1 MFGAAPLAGWVV
13 VVPDIG
19 AGASVDVAAGAQELQ
34 PFEGV
39 AYVVAPND
47 DPQADPQG
55 VAHGVAHGVAQGV

>member
-39 AYVVAPND
+39 AYVAAPHG
-47 DPQADPQG
+47 DPQDVPQ
-55 VAHGVAHGVAQGV
+55 GVAQGV